1 MRIGTIAGR
10 SVIISGDRAID
21 VGTVSGGRFGPEP
34 FRVFDDWSEFIGW
47 VTDLDLDRAPSV
59 RFVEQQLEAPSPEPR
74 QVFAIGLNYSEHAA
88 EAGVS
93 PPEGLEVPPTFTK
106 FRSSLTGP
114 FTTLTLPSLSVDWE
128 VELVAVI
135 GAPADRVSAEDAWSH
150 VAGLTVGQ
158 DFSER
163 DIQRLGPVPQ
173 FSMAKSFPGFG
184 PTGPWLVTPDEFPD
198 PTDLE
203 LECLINGE
211 IVQKTRTTAMIVPVA
226 GLIARLS
233 AVCPL
238 FPGDVI
244 FTGTP
249 HGVGAARTPER
260 YLKAGDE
267 IVSRAGGIGEL
278 RQVCVGPDD
287 VANN

>member
-10 SVIISGDRAID
+10 SVIISRDRAID

-34 FRVFDDWSEFIGW
+34 FRVFDEWSEFIGW
-47 VTDLDLDRAPSV
+47 VTDLDLDRGPSA

-106 FRSSLTGP
+106 FRSSLSGP
-114 FTTLTLPSLSVDWE
+114 FTILTLPSLSVDWE

-135 GAPADRVSAEDAWSH
+135 GASADGVSAEDAWGH

-184 PTGPWLVTPDEFPD
+184 PTGPWLVTVDELADPD
-198 PTDLE
+198 DLA
-203 LECLINGE
+203 LECIINGE
-211 IVQKTRTTAMIVPVA
+211 VVQSSRTSAMILPV
-226 GLIARLS
+226 GVLIERLS
-233 AVCPL
+233 AICPL
-238 FPGDVI
+238 LPGDLI

-249 HGVGAARTPER
+249 AGVGMGRNPEK

-267 IVSRAGGIGEL
+267 IVSRIEGIGEI
-278 RQVCVGPDD
+278 RQRCV
-287 VANN
+287 A

>member
-10 SVIISGDRAID
+10 SVIISRDRAID

-34 FRVFDDWSEFIGW
+34 FRVFDEWSEFIGW
-47 VTDLDLDRAPSV
+47 VTDLDLDRAPCV

-106 FRSSLTGP
+106 FRSSLSGP
-114 FTTLTLPSLSVDWE
+114 FTILTLPSLSVDWE

-135 GAPADRVSAEDAWSH
+135 GASADGVSAEDAWGH

-233 AVCPL
+233 AVCSL

-249 HGVGAARTPER
+249 SGVGAARTPER

-267 IVSRAGGIGEL
+267 IVSRVRGIGEL

-287 VANN
+287 VASN